1 MNNISSG
8 NHGIMILLSATEKAT
23 KKYGNILILMFYVGM
38 KIHFMYY
45 DTVGTR
51 LAVSAGN
58 RYKKTTTGGSTY
70 ATLDRTI

>member
-1 MNNISSG
+1 
-8 NHGIMILLSATEKAT
+8 
-23 KKYGNILILMFYVGM
+23 MFYVGM

-58 RYKKTTTGGSTY
+58 RYKKTTTGGPTY